1 MNNAAVQITR
11 PLAEISQQDYEDVYN
26 VNVRGVILMT
36 QAVLPHMPPRSRIIN
51 ISSVGGRAGF
61 ANLSLYTSS
70 KAALEGLTRSWA
82 GELGVNG
89 TTVNAVAPGPVQ
101 SEMLDSIPKEI
112 LSAQKNSTPVE
123 TRLGTPQEV
132 SNVVCWL
139 AGEESAWVS
148 GQTLNVS
155 GGWTMY

>member
-1 MNNAAVQITR
+1 VQITKS
-11 PLAEISQQDYEDVYN
+11 LAEITAQDYEAIYN
-26 VNVRGVILMT
+26 VNLRGVILMT
-36 QAVLPHMPPRSRIIN
+36 QAVLPHLKPRSRIIN

-82 GELGVNG
+82 AELGANG

-112 LSAQKNSTPVE
+112 VDMQKANTPVE
-123 TRLGTPQEV
+123 KRVGTSEEV
-132 SNVVCWL
+132 ANVVSWL
-139 AGEESAWVS
+139 AASDASWVS
-148 GQTLNVS
+148 GQVINVS